1 MDNKEHQVKNT
12 FIYLLPV
19 IIGNALPLISL
30 PIFTRILTRE
40 DFGLLALVQIY
51 AIFASGLANF
61 GMTAAYDR
69 NYFQYRSDNR
79 QTAQLLYS
87 TILFVLLN
95 FVFLAVLTYIFKET
109 LARFVTGSYLYG
121 NLLFF
126 SFCGQFFFSISYYY
140 LSFFKN
146 SGTAKRFTF
155 YTLFISFTNFA
166 ISLFLIVYIR
176 TGVIGLVYSQLF
188 SGMMIFC
195 VLSYK
200 FSKKF
205 KPSFNKLIF
214 FESLKISYPL
224 TPRIFFGVIST
235 QFDKYM
241 IGLLTSAGGVG
252 IYSIGQK
259 VANIIFV
266 FMTAVQNV
274 FSPQVYKKM
283 FDDRGKNREKN
294 PESLGQYL
302 TPFAYIVISVA
313 LVIALF
319 AEEIVFILTPPAFH
333 GAIDI
338 IIILSMFYGFLFF
351 GKLNG
356 NQLIFMKKTHVTS
369 FLSMMNIALN
379 VGLNIPFIMK
389 WGAVGAAWGTLLAG
403 LLSGAI
409 SFAVSQHYY
418 EIKWEYK
425 KVGAVFSIFFL
436 SAILMI
442 ILRSVS
448 TGYEVKIFVKLT
460 ALILY
465 CILGV
470 KLKVI
475 SMENVM
481 LIKNMVV
488 LRRSS

>member
-1 MDNKEHQVKNT
+1 MTNKEHQVKNT
-12 FIYLLPV
+12 FIYLLPA
-19 IIGNALPLISL
+19 IIGNALPIISL

-69 NYFQYRSDNR
+69 NYFQYTSDNR

-95 FVFLAVLTYIFKET
+95 FVFLAVVTYIFRDV
-109 LARFVTGSYLYG
+109 LARFVTGSDLYG

-146 SGTAKRFTF
+146 SGTAKWFTF
-155 YTLFISFTNFA
+155 YTLLISFANFA
-166 ISLFLIVYIR
+166 ISLFLIITIR
-176 TGVIGLVYSQLF
+176 TGVIGLVYAQLC
-188 SGMMIFC
+188 SGMMVFC
-195 VLSYK
+195 VLSYR
-200 FSKKF
+200 FSRKF
-205 KPSFNKLIF
+205 KPSFDKSIF

-241 IGLLTSAGGVG
+241 IGLLTSAGDVG

-283 FDDRGKNREKN
+283 FDEEENNGK
-294 PESLGQYL
+294 SLGQYL

-319 AEEIVFILTPPAFH
+319 AEEIVFILTPPAFY

-356 NQLIFMKKTHVTS
+356 NQLIFMKKTYITS
-369 FLSMMNIALN
+369 LLSMMNIALN
-379 VGLNIPFIMK
+379 VGFNIPFIMK
-389 WGAVGAAWGTLLAG
+389 WGALGAAWGTLLSG
-403 LLSGAI
+403 LISGAI
-409 SFAVSQHYY
+409 SFVVSQHYY

-436 SAILMI
+436 SALLMI

-448 TGYEVKIFVKLT
+448 VGYEIKIFVKLT

-470 KLKVI
+470 KLNVI
-475 SMENVM
+475 SMENFM
-481 LIKNMVV
+481 LVKNMVG